1 MEEFEEKIDA
11 IAEGEDDGE
20 SSWISKIYNQ
30 FSFFNE
36 GDNSLAESDMEG
48 LEPPLLDT
56 TWGLGQRTNKKGRV
70 RIINTNISSSEII
83 ANATI
88 EESVPLKSSEEHS
101 TKEKRSTD
109 EQEDDVE
116 EKCRVEMWRCFSKV
130 R

>member
-30 FSFFNE
+30 FSFFND

-56 TWGLGQRTNKKGRV
+56 TWGLGQRTKGNK
-70 RIINTNISSSEII
+70 
-83 ANATI
+83 
-88 EESVPLKSSEEHS
+88 L
-101 TKEKRSTD
+101 
-109 EQEDDVE
+109 
-116 EKCRVEMWRCFSKV
+116 
-130 R
+130 

>member
-1 MEEFEEKIDA
+1 
-11 IAEGEDDGE
+11 
-20 SSWISKIYNQ
+20 
-30 FSFFNE
+30 
-36 GDNSLAESDMEG
+36 MEG

-70 RIINTNISSSEII
+70 LTINTNISSSEIM

-88 EESVPLKSSEEHS
+88 EDSVPLYSSEEHP